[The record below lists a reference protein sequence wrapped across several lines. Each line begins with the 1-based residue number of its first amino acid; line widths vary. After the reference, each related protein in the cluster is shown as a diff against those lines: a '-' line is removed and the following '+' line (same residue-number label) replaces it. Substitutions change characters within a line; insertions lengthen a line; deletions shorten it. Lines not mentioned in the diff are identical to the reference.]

1 MTKTEEQQ
9 IIQAVLA
16 GDSGQFEALVH
27 AYEKTVYNLALRMLG
42 DPQDALDASQETFFR
57 AYRALASFRGDSKF
71 SVWLYRL
78 ASNVCLDMLR
88 KRSQAQV
95 VSLSDEEGDELPIP
109 DTSLSPEAALEKKE
123 LRRMVHQG
131 LEQLDPVF
139 RQALVLREI
148 NGLSYDEI
156 ATVTGLEPGTVKSRI
171 FRARKKLAAILMED
185 GNFSPPSPSFSTT
198 GKLTRKGGADH
209 EQ

>member
-16 GDSGQFEALVH
+16 GDSGQFEALVR

-42 DPQDALDASQETFFR
+42 DQQDALDASQEAFFR
-57 AYRALASFRGDSKF
+57 AYRALDSFRGDSKF

-95 VSLSDEEGDELPIP
+95 VSLSDEEGEELSIP
-109 DTSLSPEAALEKKE
+109 DSSPGPEAALEKKE
-123 LRRMVHQG
+123 LRRMVRQG
-131 LEQLDPVF
+131 LAQLDPAF
-139 RQALVLREI
+139 RQVLILREI
-148 NGLSYDEI
+148 SGLSYEEI
-156 ATVTGLEPGTVKSRI
+156 AAVTGLEPGTVKSRI
-171 FRARKKLAAILMED
+171 FRARKKLAAILMEN
-185 GNFSPPSPSFSTT
+185 GNFSPPSSSFSTSNEP
-198 GKLTRKGGADH
+198 TRKGGADH